1 VSAAADPT
9 SPVAAVL
16 DDVVRIAAIDPAGML
31 ADVAGAG
38 EQIRR
43 AVADCSQMALDD
55 LEPDEQPRTVVVA
68 GMGGSAGA
76 GDVLAVVAGALG
88 RVPVVVHRGYGLPA
102 WADAQDLVAA
112 VSCSG
117 STEETLSAVAEAD
130 RRGIRVLTVG
140 ADDSPLATAGMQ
152 AGGVHLPVDAEGRQ
166 PRACLWSLA
175 APLLVAADALGL
187 AATGR
192 AALADAADMLDGI
205 AAECAPEVPVA
216 TNPAKSLA
224 AALIGGLPVVWGF
237 SDVAAVAALR
247 CANQLAENA
256 KTPSMV
262 GALSEPHHNQVVSF
276 DGPFGGGGQVRLHPL
291 VLRDAVEDARL
302 AQRAVESMK
311 LAADAG
317 LPVQQVIARGA
328 HRLVRLASLIGLL
341 DFTTVYLAI
350 ALGIDPTPVV
360 PIVELK
366 KRLATNAS

>member
-1 VSAAADPT
+1 VPAAADPVT
-9 SPVAAVL
+9 AVL
-16 DDVVRIAAIDPAGML
+16 DDPARIAATDPAGML

-38 EQIRR
+38 DQIRR
-43 AVADCSQMALDD
+43 GVADCTQMALDD

-88 RVPVVVHRGYGLPA
+88 RVPIVVHRSYGLPA

-117 STEETLSAVAEAD
+117 TTEETLSAVAEAD

-152 AGGVHLPVDAEGRQ
+152 AGGVHLPVESEGRQ
-166 PRACLWSLA
+166 PRACLWGLA

-192 AALADAADMLDGI
+192 AALAEAADMLDSI

-216 TNPAKSLA
+216 SNPAKALA
-224 AALIGGLPVVWGF
+224 AALVGGLPVVWGF
-237 SDVAAVAALR
+237 SEVAAVAALR

-256 KTPSMV
+256 KMPAMC
-262 GALSEPHHNQVVSF
+262 GAQSEPQHNQVVSF
-276 DGPFGGGGQVRLHPL
+276 DGPFNGRGTVRLRPL
-291 VLRDAVEDARL
+291 ILRDSVEDARL
-302 AQRAVESMK
+302 AQRALESMK

-317 LPVQQVIARGA
+317 LPAQLITARGA

-341 DFTTVYLAI
+341 DFASVYLAI
-350 ALGIDPTPVV
+350 ALGIDPTPVP

-366 KRLATNAS
+366 KRLAANAG